1 MTWLLQTYV
10 DLSDYKRD
18 FCYEGGFIK
27 TFCFLE
33 EKLISPDN
41 VTTTD
46 YGIMFSIIP
55 PPTNGKR
62 CYINV
67 WHEKRLLSTLYI
79 DFSAFNHHR
88 QQRPDKKSGWR
99 ILQDNVGFKYNRFHY
114 RIFNRILQESGT
126 NDIKGICK
134 DKRFGCDKMHMILE
148 YEYSD

>member
-33 EKLISPDN
+33 ENLISPDD
-41 VTTTD
+41 VTITD

-55 PPTNGKR
+55 PPTHAKR

-79 DFSAFNHHR
+79 DFSVFNHHR

-99 ILQDNVGFKYNRFHY
+99 ILKDNVGFKYNRFHY
-114 RIFNRILQESGT
+114 RIFNRILQNSGT
-126 NDIKGICK
+126 NDIKGIWKK
-134 DKRFGCDKMHMILE
+134 DLSMMRCI
-148 YEYSD
+148 

>member
-33 EKLISPDN
+33 ENLISQDN
-41 VTTTD
+41 VTITD

-55 PPTNGKR
+55 PPTHAKR
-62 CYINV
+62 CHINV

-99 ILQDNVGFKYNRFHY
+99 ILQDNVSLKYNRFHY

-126 NDIKGICK
+126 NDIKGI
-134 DKRFGCDKMHMILE
+134 
-148 YEYSD
+148 